1 MSIDSDYEFRKY
13 VAHTAID
20 QRQQSWAE
28 KKKKLSAMEAV
39 FEFVALR
46 NQPGIQTMATIFFT
60 FHSLFLMGQFL
71 AVLASTDVMMH
82 LKFASIDTSI
92 PEICLVLV
100 PRMLMLFATIVVDLL
115 LVIGIEDD
123 SQYAMKIFVN
133 WSGLDVLVDSLICI
147 SLVVLKS
154 NRHNGACAYLV
165 RRYARARLADSSPK
179 PEEEHE
185 EHHGD
190 EIEATTNFIKSASA
204 SESAAS
210 SPTDSLHHRAVKG
223 HEENL
228 GDSII
233 IDDLH

>member
-1 MSIDSDYEFRKY
+1 
-13 VAHTAID
+13 
-20 QRQQSWAE
+20 
-28 KKKKLSAMEAV
+28 MEAV

-60 FHSLFLMGQFL
+60 FHSLLLMGQFL
-71 AVLASTDVMMH
+71 AVLTSTDLMMH

-92 PEICLVLV
+92 LEICLVLV

-115 LVIGIEDD
+115 LVIGIEDN

-133 WSGLDVLVDSLICI
+133 WTALDVLVDSLICI

-154 NRHNGACAYLV
+154 NWRNVKVLLSYLGAYSTFLVAKGACAYLV

-190 EIEATTNFIKSASA
+190 EVEASTSFVKSTPA

-210 SPTDSLHHRAVKG
+210 SPTGSLHHRAIKG
-223 HEENL
+223 GEHDL
-228 GDSII
+228 GGSII

>member
-1 MSIDSDYEFRKY
+1 
-13 VAHTAID
+13 
-20 QRQQSWAE
+20 
-28 KKKKLSAMEAV
+28 MEAV

-60 FHSLFLMGQFL
+60 FHSLLLMGQFL
-71 AVLASTDVMMH
+71 AVLTSTDLMMH

-92 PEICLVLV
+92 LEICLVLV

-115 LVIGIEDD
+115 LVIGIEDN

-133 WSGLDVLVDSLICI
+133 WTALDVLVDSLICI

-154 NRHNGACAYLV
+154 NWRNGACAYLV

-190 EIEATTNFIKSASA
+190 EVEASTSFVKSTPA

-210 SPTDSLHHRAVKG
+210 SPTGSLHHRAIKG
-223 HEENL
+223 GEHDL
-228 GDSII
+228 GGSII